1 MNNQFLKLSLIIWLQ
16 ALWHFNLIL
25 GGTVQTYLT
34 DDSPVPQPI
43 DHEIYSNLFT
53 YAHLIDI
60 SYCISQGK
68 KISKPFNCDLNCEK
82 RFPNM
87 TLVHQWCFADS
98 VCGYIATTYRN
109 IFFNNRTDAEENP
122 RKCIIVSLRGTRSIF
137 DTYKDLKANMVKYT
151 ELGRSL
157 PRCGNDCKVHQ
168 GFYEYFQYTLNN
180 INRYLEDELSQDD
193 DYELVFLGHS
203 MGGSI
208 SLLLAL
214 HYLDLGYDRLT
225 LVTMGQP
232 LVGNEDF
239 VHWVDKVTGSSVK
252 PQHNSFKRKY
262 FRIIHRNDIITT
274 IPRSRN
280 IFETYYQFDNQ
291 IYLNC
296 SSANYMPSPNQ
307 VIDCINGNNL
317 HCIRGDISNNINRN
331 YYESHNTYFR
341 KLGLCGI
348 KL

>member
-1 MNNQFLKLSLIIWLQ
+1 MKFKQFMKLSFIIWLQ
-16 ALWHFNLIL
+16 ILWYLNLVL
-25 GGTVQTYLT
+25 GSSQIYLA
-34 DDSPVPQPI
+34 DGSPVPEPI

-68 KISKPFNCDLNCEK
+68 KISKPFNCDLNCSN

-98 VCGYIATTYRN
+98 VCGYISTTNRN
-109 IFFNNRTDAEENP
+109 IFFNNDTDIEDNP
-122 RKCIIVSLRGTRSIF
+122 RKSIIISIRGTRSIF
-137 DTYKDLKANMVKYT
+137 DTYTDLKAKMVKYSQMGT
-151 ELGRSL
+151 SL

-168 GFYEYFQYTLNN
+168 GFYEYFQFTLNS
-180 INRYLEDELSQDD
+180 IHEYLENELNQNE
-193 DYELVFLGHS
+193 DYELIFLGHS

-232 LVGNEDF
+232 LVGNENF
-239 VHWVDKVTGSSVK
+239 VHWVDNVTGSSVK
-252 PQHNSFKRKY
+252 PHHNSFKRKY
-262 FRIIHRNDIITT
+262 LRIIHRNDIITT
-274 IPRSRN
+274 IPRSKN
-280 IFETYYQFDNQ
+280 FFETYYQFDNQ

-296 SSANYMPSPNQ
+296 SSGNVPTPDQ
-307 VIDCINGNNL
+307 VIDCANGNNL
-317 HCIRGDISNNINRN
+317 HCIKGDFINNINRN
-331 YYESHNTYFR
+331 YYEIHNTYFR

-348 KL
+348 KI